1 MRAHGFSLRCQRHG
15 APHSNRQAVSAESC
29 NPRSLLGLVRC
40 LDRWT
45 VPPEKGPRCGTK
57 KWGDFSWHFFPKKK
71 GRKTQSA
78 SICHEG
84 TVNLYHLESRWRN
97 SHVLGYHGPLL
108 IHRTWELCHLLSRW
122 YKKSRDF
129 LMIEKTCETP

>member
-71 GRKTQSA
+71 VEKRKVHPFAMKEQS
-78 SICHEG
+78 
-84 TVNLYHLESRWRN
+84 TYT
-97 SHVLGYHGPLL
+97 
-108 IHRTWELCHLLSRW
+108 TW
-122 YKKSRDF
+122 KVDGA
-129 LMIEKTCETP
+129 TPMYWVIMAPY